1 MHVDRAK
8 FLALA
13 ASLAASCV
21 QRTPPPQ
28 DQPATVVG
36 PTALVHVQAPP
47 PAPPPPDPED
57 GEPALAS
64 QPEAQNEYEEPG
76 FVAEEGGM
84 RRRPTS
90 GPALSCAQLRAP
102 PGPHCESFDTL
113 HEDCEII
120 VGSLEPG
127 AARRTM
133 QCLQSK
139 SGTRQICDM
148 LVTPRCAE
156 RALPSVPRRP
166 STVQACRGV
175 AAACGG
181 GMWQS
186 KCETFLS
193 AVVPPMDGHLINCMT
208 ESCDLTACFFD
219 L

>member
-8 FLALA
+8 FLALT
-13 ASLAASCV
+13 ASLAAGCV
-21 QRTPPPQ
+21 PHTPPPQ

-57 GEPALAS
+57 DEPALAS
-64 QPEAQNEYEEPG
+64 QPEPEYEEPG
-76 FVAEEGGM
+76 FAAEEGGM

-102 PGPHCESFDTL
+102 PGPFCESFDTL
-113 HEDCEII
+113 HEDCETI
-120 VGSLEPG
+120 VGSLEQG
-127 AARRTM
+127 VAQRTI

-156 RALPSVPRRP
+156 RALVGVPRRA
-166 STVQACRGV
+166 STVQPCRGV

-181 GMWQS
+181 GVWQS

-193 AVVPPMDGHLINCMT
+193 AVVPPMDAHLVNCMT
-208 ESCDLTACFFD
+208 EGCELTACFFD